1 MGGGN
6 GSSPG
11 GPLTSEQYREW
22 SSRLRDVESML
33 TDPAMQA
40 EVTKLREQ
48 ARSLRAE
55 SKRHSQ
61 APEWSLVKTSLYEPM
76 VELQQRLA
84 EEVAKRES
92 KESLVPI
99 DRDPVPARYR
109 DLVRSYYERLGRGEE
124 K

>member
-1 MGGGN
+1 
-6 GSSPG
+6 
-11 GPLTSEQYREW
+11 
-22 SSRLRDVESML
+22 ML
-33 TDPAMQA
+33 TDPTLQA

-48 ARSLRAE
+48 ARSIRAE

-84 EEVAKRES
+84 EEVAKREA
-92 KESLVPI
+92 KETLVPI

-109 DLVRSYYERLGRGEE
+109 DLVRSYNERLGRGDE